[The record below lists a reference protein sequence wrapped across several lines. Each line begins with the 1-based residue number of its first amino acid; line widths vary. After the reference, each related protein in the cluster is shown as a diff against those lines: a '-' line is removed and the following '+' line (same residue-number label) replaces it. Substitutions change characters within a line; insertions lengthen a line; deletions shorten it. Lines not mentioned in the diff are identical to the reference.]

1 MFRMLNISTK
11 CTSALPRISRR
22 SRKLAST
29 HSGAVQF
36 RQLEVERKFLA
47 TPSAISYLR
56 SNGEGSRF
64 KKYKSLGVQINHD
77 VYYDRDGV
85 LFSKGVYIRRR
96 NGHWEAKIRTGGNFI
111 NSAFREIGGDKAVT
125 EVVQKSLTVTAD
137 GAGIEKLLEPC
148 AEFITDRESWIIDG
162 KFRVDVDT
170 TDFGHTVGEVELT
183 EVLQSAS
190 GEQGEEQEEEKNLR
204 EKMNQEIKA
213 FMQTYPPAFPTGR
226 PIGKLSAYFQKVGR
240 ET

>member
-1 MFRMLNISTK
+1 MLNISTK
-11 CTSALPRISRR
+11 STSALPRIFRR

-29 HSGAVQF
+29 HSGAVQI

-125 EVVQKSLTVTAD
+125 EVVQKNLTVTAD

-183 EVLQSAS
+183 AFLQSAS

-240 ET
+240 GT